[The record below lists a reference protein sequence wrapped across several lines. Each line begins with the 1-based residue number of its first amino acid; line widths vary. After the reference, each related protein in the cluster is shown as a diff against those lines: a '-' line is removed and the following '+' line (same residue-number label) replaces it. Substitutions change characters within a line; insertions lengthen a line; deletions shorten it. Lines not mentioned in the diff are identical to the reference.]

1 MKVYAIIEMDVPNLQ
16 DMAGEDHSER
26 LVEAELRC
34 TRDYIRRQVMSGCYD
49 VIQVKAGNDVPEMAT

>member
-16 DMAGEDHSER
+16 DMAGEDYTEK
-26 LVEAELRC
+26 LAEAEQKT